1 MYKKILYAEVTQ
13 KEIDYYAQTY
23 ELAARWE
30 TAIDDLVMCD
40 IIETSNDDKYFIF
53 QDMMEAC
60 IMFFFRDRQ
69 VYDMMVAKPHAPI
82 VAVGTNDKPVGVFPQ
97 AGVLPFQHFSYY
109 MAPFCYISDS
119 KEECYFIFRAFFCK
133 YFCRLMTIS
142 SEQNSIISLC
152 KLFEDLLQ
160 MYEPE
165 VCFHMN

>member
-60 IMFFFRDRQ
+60 VMFFFRDRQ
-69 VYDMMVAKPHAPI
+69 VYDLMKS
-82 VAVGTNDKPVGVFPQ
+82 KPVLR
-97 AGVLPFQHFSYY
+97 AIIML
-109 MAPFCYISDS
+109 
-119 KEECYFIFRAFFCK
+119 KELAA
-133 YFCRLMTIS
+133 LAVVA
-142 SEQNSIISLC
+142 L
-152 KLFEDLLQ
+152 
-160 MYEPE
+160 
-165 VCFHMN
+165 V